1 MIVIL
6 NARAGT
12 AAKSG
17 NLQSRIA
24 EFFCAAGLN
33 AEIISVAGKDMSAAA
48 KQAVAGNHETIVAGG
63 GDGTVNPVVAEVAG
77 TERVL
82 GVLPLGTLNHFA
94 KDLDL
99 RLDLESAVRT
109 IGKPVGDAFQL
120 RFPQWAYYGSDSAL
134 RFTRLASLEKPPEP
148 RRAHGL
154 CTGRLLLDPA
164 HRAHLHLSRSP
175 LSDRRY
181 RRPRGRSL
189 LAGLLV
195 DCIRNLPL
203 ATLLNSTFQLEGRR
217 LNGT

>member
-24 EFFCAAGLN
+24 ELFCAAGLN
-33 AEIISVAGKDMSAAA
+33 AGI
-48 KQAVAGNHETIVAGG
+48 
-63 GDGTVNPVVAEVAG
+63 
-77 TERVL
+77 
-82 GVLPLGTLNHFA
+82 
-94 KDLDL
+94 
-99 RLDLESAVRT
+99 
-109 IGKPVGDAFQL
+109 
-120 RFPQWAYYGSDSAL
+120 
-134 RFTRLASLEKPPEP
+134 
-148 RRAHGL
+148 

-164 HRAHLHLSRSP
+164 HRAHPHLSRSP

-189 LAGLLV
+189 LAGLLL
-195 DCIRNLPL
+195 DCIRNLAL